1 MLLLFAQNLWAQ
13 DQVSCNELTKD
24 LLAIEYEIQNA
35 ELKNCEPN
43 APAEAYCK
51 KAGKAPQNDPRY
63 RKYEQVV
70 QDLNKAMAELVIQQ
84 GIEAIGKNIEGG
96 NNALNQLDD
105 QTIKDAESYMEILE
119 KNLEKSK
126 LLTTAMKEVK
136 EGVLKKVGD
145 QNEVE
150 NVTTSFWSKHD
161 FTSENSLEEFKTKL
175 QKACFDEVD
184 MVNEDPLCTYIT
196 KEYKS
201 LEKLD
206 KDLLKTLHGYSIA
219 EIQDRPMPQSDPTEY
234 YKMQRQ
240 KFLINNGSKSMT
252 AEEFEKSYFSDTGA
266 HTKLKKALEAFK
278 KNKNKKRTKAV
289 YAAAKDLDP
298 IEVNY
303 DYNNAEIGPEE
314 NDGDNK
320 KTQEFYEEFI
330 SGPLN
335 SLNVD
340 LTDRI
345 YTDMWKCNSKNLSKK
360 SANQVKLAESSLNTG
375 AKDLLVAAHVT
386 CEVDATTGKKNYVK
400 CLNKAC
406 GFDKPNPPA
415 ACENKKIDS
424 VDIKTLA
431 RLTNLNKLKKFNDI
445 FNNPKTGVM
454 ACYDKTH
461 LEDKKLCLSSLKTN
475 IACDTRNSKTKEQK
489 DQINCSEV
497 IKSCSSKS
505 TLEEKIN
512 CLDAK
517 RAELGGSSTIKD
529 LKDKVLLA
537 QQHLIKYDSAQPF
550 KDLKAKKHLALM
562 ALEKSPKSCL
572 VAENFRQTVVCN
584 PSLSGIPSEE
594 LLKLAGPLGQV
605 ELMLDKSMYTRSGSA
620 ISITA
625 EDEDEFDQLREN
637 YIDECDHQTNAI
649 CRYYQAEENARLE
662 EIRRQ
667 RRVLEDAK
675 IKRTKL
681 VYEKKQKR
689 KSAWGSFG
697 KGFMQGTIVST
708 PHLVTAWAQYD
719 NTKNW
724 RDMQIANIQRM
735 EKDYE
740 RRMDYYQ
747 WAKDNGYLNAGYYNS
762 NWGQGYYN
770 TGYDYYGSFQSDTAV
785 NLYNNTSNPF
795 TFSFS
800 SPPVISTGINTYGTS
815 IPSTTINSGIQ
826 PVGFSF

>member
-119 KNLEKSK
+119 ENLEKSK

-145 QNEVE
+145 KNEVE
-150 NVTTSFWSKHD
+150 NITTSFWSKHD
-161 FTSENSLEEFKTKL
+161 FTSENSLDEFKTKL

-201 LEKLD
+201 LDNLD

-219 EIQDRPMPQSDPTEY
+219 EIQDRSMPQSDPTEY
-234 YKMQRQ
+234 YKTQRQ

-303 DYNNAEIGPEE
+303 DYNNAEIGPKV

-320 KTQEFYEEFI
+320 NTQEFYEEYI

-335 SLNVD
+335 RLNVD
-340 LTDRI
+340 LTDKI
-345 YTDMWKCNSKNLSKK
+345 YTDMWKCNSKNMSKK
-360 SANQVKLAESSLNTG
+360 AANQVKLAQSSISTG
-375 AKDLLVAAHVT
+375 AKDLLAAAQVT
-386 CEVDATTGKKNYVK
+386 CEADATTGKKNYVQ

-406 GFDKPNPPA
+406 GFDKTNPSA
-415 ACENKKIDS
+415 TCENQAIVKNDNN
-424 VDIKTLA
+424 TLSQIE
-431 RLTNLNKLKKFNDI
+431 NFNKFKKFNDT
-445 FNNPKTGVM
+445 FNDSENGVM
-454 ACYDKTH
+454 SCYEKKT
-461 LEDKKLCLSSLKTN
+461 LEDKEKCLIALKAKLASDGNVTDIDKLK
-475 IACDTRNSKTKEQK
+475 QK
-489 DQINCSEV
+489 V
-497 IKSCSSKS
+497 A
-505 TLEEKIN
+505 T
-512 CLDAK
+512 
-517 RAELGGSSTIKD
+517 
-529 LKDKVLLA
+529 A

-637 YIDECDHQTNAI
+637 YIYECDQTNAI